1 MGLAKGS
8 NPNAP
13 RKGDIIKVEP
23 IRDIKAIRRIKQ
35 ITSDNIVH
43 HGLFVVGIN
52 TAFRAS
58 DLLSLRL
65 RDVQDNCIVLRE
77 QKTGKVRMVTINPAA
92 QQTIDLLVE
101 AKELG
106 IDDYLFSGLRGP
118 YTVNYANAL
127 VKRWCREVGLI
138 GNYGSHTLR
147 KTWGYH
153 QRVTYKVDLPLLM
166 KAYGHSSQR
175 QTLTYLCIEE
185 REVQDIY
192 LNAL

>member
-1 MGLAKGS
+1 VGLPKGS

-43 HGLFVVGIN
+43 HSLFVVGIN
-52 TAFRAS
+52 SAFRAS

-65 RDVQDNCIVLRE
+65 RDVLDKRIVLRE
-77 QKTGKVRMVTINPAA
+77 QKTGNVRTVTINPA
-92 QQTIDLLVE
+92 TRESIDQLVKARGIE
-101 AKELG
+101 A
-106 IDDYLFSGLRGP
+106 DDYLFSGLRGR

-127 VKRWCREVGLI
+127 VKQWCREVGLA

-185 REVQDIY
+185 QEVQDIY